1 MRQHPRAVSHAGA
14 STPPSHK
21 RTAQKWGHPGGVIL
35 TPRFQA
41 KICSG
46 CHGLTIETRL
56 TIEHVYQC
64 AAFQSLVACASG
76 WEAMAQ
82 RDNRCSCKKNERTF
96 LCQTVSSS
104 WVLGAFWVYYKMG
117 ILKLI
122 TQTGFGFFKLLRG
135 PRSLFLVYKLGLKK
149 WLKTAFEN
157 HFDEKKI
164 NPVLTNVQHSFCS
177 EKAYPRPGTL

>member
-1 MRQHPRAVSHAGA
+1 MRQHPRAVSHAGFNA
-14 STPPSHK
+14 PVTQANRAEVRTPGRCH
-21 RTAQKWGHPGGVIL
+21 L
-35 TPRFQA
+35 DA
-41 KICSG
+41 KISSQNMLRLPRADYWDTSDYWTCISMCCFPIPG
-46 CHGLTIETRL
+46 CLRKRVRGM
-56 TIEHVYQC
+56 V
-64 AAFQSLVACASG
+64 
-76 WEAMAQ
+76 Q

-122 TQTGFGFFKLLRG
+122 TQSGFGFFKLLRG

-157 HFDEKKI
+157 HFDEK
-164 NPVLTNVQHSFCS
+164 NQPCFNQCS
-177 EKAYPRPGTL
+177 ALIL